1 MDNTQEAPPEGGKR
15 DGKKPRAEP
24 TTADKIAEVAENAA
38 KEKAADAGHGRLR
51 AKKAARAA
59 LREAGLPV
67 DRAGREA
74 AVAQEQHWQ
83 TSAPSA
89 KANGREQP
97 RGTAGWR

>member
-24 TTADKIAEVAENAA
+24 TTADKIAEVAGAA
-38 KEKAADAGHGRLR
+38 KEKAADAGHGRLEQ
-51 AKKAARAA
+51 KKAARAA

-74 AVAQEQHWQ
+74 AVAQEQHR
-83 TSAPSA
+83 ANLRA
-89 KANGREQP
+89 KRE
-97 RGTAGWR
+97 G